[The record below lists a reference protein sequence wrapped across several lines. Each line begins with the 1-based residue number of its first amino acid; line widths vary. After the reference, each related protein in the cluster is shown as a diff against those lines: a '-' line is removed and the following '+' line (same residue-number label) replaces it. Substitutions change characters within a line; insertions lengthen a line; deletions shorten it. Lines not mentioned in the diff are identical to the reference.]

1 MNEIVKVTK
10 EELLVTV
17 KYLCQN
23 TEGLYLVDDAELVVL
38 KYRAEMKVPLTITFS
53 LTPTVLLGEVQVDDE
68 SEAYYIKIM
77 RLGSELD
84 RPAIK
89 LGVLTLVDTL
99 RESYIVFNDSL
110 SSDQEDTPEPEPEQI
125 VEIKKITA
133 VNVLGTRQV
142 TDVVITC
149 EDDRPMHV
157 TLASETAD
165 KFRVGALVIRDSHR
179 LELYD
184 KGTYV
189 H

>member
-1 MNEIVKVTK
+1 MNEIVKVTR
-10 EELLVTV
+10 EELLITV

-23 TEGLYLVDDAELVVL
+23 TEGLYMVEEGEVIIL

-53 LTPTVLLGEVQVDDE
+53 LTPTLLLGEVEVDDP

-89 LGVLTLVDTL
+89 LGVLSLVDAL
-99 RESYIVFNDSL
+99 RENYIVFNDNL
-110 SSDQEDTPEPEPEQI
+110 SSDKEPIAEPAQE

-142 TDVVITC
+142 TDVLIAC
-149 EDDRPMHV
+149 DDEMPMRV
-157 TLASETAD
+157 TLPSETAD
-165 KFRVGALVIRDSHR
+165 KFCVGALVIRDPNR

-184 KGTYV
+184 KGAYL

>member
-23 TEGLYLVDDAELVVL
+23 TEGLYLVDDAEQIIL
-38 KYRAEMKVPLTITFS
+38 KYRAEMKLPFTITFS
-53 LTPTVLLGEVQVDDE
+53 LTPTLLLGEVQVDDE
-68 SEAYYIKIM
+68 RAAYYIKIM
-77 RLGSELD
+77 RHGSELD

-89 LGVLTLVDTL
+89 LDVLTMVDAL
-99 RESYIVFNDSL
+99 REKYIVFNDSIY
-110 SSDQEDTPEPEPEQI
+110 DKQEDTPEQEQEQV

-142 TDVVITC
+142 TDVIITC
-149 EDDRPMHV
+149 DDDRSTRV
-157 TLASETAD
+157 TLASGAVD
-165 KFRVGALVIRDSHR
+165 KFRVGALVISDSHR